1 MSRAA
6 LTVLEATLKV
16 IEALGLDDTL
26 RGTAALGAAR
36 EELGLEAAVAGTK
49 LRANLQEVATE
60 LGLGLG
66 WAPPAAAKEEQATE
80 KGASQGAGEVEVVKR
95 AEEAAT
101 KLAAVEKER
110 DDALA
115 AAKQAE
121 EAAAKLAAADKERAA
136 SDALTA
142 AAAAPAAALAAAGI
156 LGEGTRAGAP
166 RLEAVDAVLRG
177 WRGDWPPSR
186 WEAREELGKGEERDR
201 CVVVG
206 VEDSRIGRIAI
217 KFVRMS
223 KDVRLKREAATMQ
236 RAAHEN
242 ICLCYDYHVR

>member
-1 MSRAA
+1 M
-6 LTVLEATLKV
+6 LEATLKV
-16 IEALGLDDTL
+16 IEALGLDETL

-66 WAPPAAAKEEQATE
+66 WAPPAAANEEQATE
-80 KGASQGAGEVEVVKR
+80 KGASQGAGEAEVVKR

-115 AAKQAE
+115 AAQ
-121 EAAAKLAAADKERAA
+121 KERDA

-186 WEAREELGKGEERDR
+186 WEAREELGKGEERDS

>member
-16 IEALGLDDTL
+16 IEALGLDETL

-66 WAPPAAAKEEQATE
+66 WAPPAAANAEQAT
-80 KGASQGAGEVEVVKR
+80 
-95 AEEAAT
+95 
-101 KLAAVEKER
+101 
-110 DDALA
+110 
-115 AAKQAE
+115 
-121 EAAAKLAAADKERAA
+121 
-136 SDALTA
+136 
-142 AAAAPAAALAAAGI
+142 APAAALAAAGI

>member
-1 MSRAA
+1 M
-6 LTVLEATLKV
+6 LEATLKV
-16 IEALGLDDTL
+16 IEALGLDETL

-66 WAPPAAAKEEQATE
+66 WAPPAAANEEQATE
-80 KGASQGAGEVEVVKR
+80 KGASRGAGEVEVVKR

-121 EAAAKLAAADKERAA
+121 AKERDA